1 MQLTID
7 RVSTSPGAA
16 PPAPPDDE
24 DDDQRLDPDTPDAAH
39 AEAPYGLGV
48 VLWRGALASLLAA
61 VVLTLVLEVPTLWGG
76 EPMFVRDLFI
86 DYVGFYVDVILVWVI
101 LLFVWSVIGRLWW
114 SIGLL
119 AAVVVPVAAAN
130 RIKINLRQEPIYP
143 SDTDFLT
150 EPGFLSA
157 FVSPS
162 VAVLLVLGI
171 GLLVA
176 GCVLVGRRVG
186 RRYPR
191 PSLRRL
197 PLRRAAR
204 VGLLRVGVLL
214 VTATLLFQTTR
225 FNEPGNVWR
234 EAYEIRGEH
243 WRYWNQKTNYRSNGF
258 GGGFL
263 YNMPISAMAK
273 PGGYDEAAME
283 EIADRYARAAARI
296 NLTREGSLDDV
307 NVVLVLSESFT
318 DPTQLD
324 GFDLERDPIPR
335 TRAVMAE
342 TTSGTMLAQLY
353 GGGTANMEFETLTGQ
368 SIALFRP
375 QMVSPYQMLVAEH
388 GSYPSAVGW
397 FKSRGHKAIAIHPYM
412 VGLYKREQVYRTFGF
427 EEFVHD
433 TSMQS
438 TETID
443 GNPYID
449 DRAAFDEVLHQIDDS
464 RDPLMVNL
472 VTMQNHIPVDG
483 NYDDP
488 IDVSGIGGD
497 QADRIGQYARGLEHT
512 DAALAKFLADL
523 EARDEKSIVLFFG
536 DHLPGIYDSDVQ
548 KANDDGLGLYQTP
561 FFVWNS
567 EGNVHQP
574 TPLTSPAFFLPLLY
588 RVADAPVPPYLALL
602 DRVHGRVSALQQG
615 RIITSDGAETP
626 EDSLDPRS
634 AQLLRDMRLVQ
645 YDFSIGGRY
654 SLDDLWAGADGS

>member
-1 MQLTID
+1 M
-7 RVSTSPGAA
+7 STSSVAD
-16 PPAPPDDE
+16 PPVPADDE
-24 DDDQRLDPDTPDAAH
+24 DDEPLVDDDGQADAAVGK
-39 AEAPYGLGV
+39 APYGLGV
-48 VLWRGALASLLAA
+48 VLRRGTLVSLLVS
-61 VVLTLVLEVPTLWGG
+61 VVLTLVLEVSTLWRGD
-76 EPMFVRDLFI
+76 PLFVRDQFI
-86 DYVGFYVDVILVWVI
+86 NYVGFYVDVILIWVI
-101 LLFVWSVIGRLWW
+101 LLFLWSVIGRLWW

-119 AAVVVPVAAAN
+119 AAIVIPVAAAN
-130 RIKINLRQEPIYP
+130 RIKINLREEPIYP

-162 VAVLLVLGI
+162 KAVLLVLGI
-171 GLLVA
+171 GILIA
-176 GCVLVGRRVG
+176 GCVLVGRLLG

-197 PLRRAAR
+197 PRRQAVR
-204 VGLLRVGVLL
+204 LGLLRVGVLL
-214 VTATLLFQTTR
+214 VTTTLLFQTTK

-273 PGGYDEAAME
+273 PDGYDEAAME
-283 EIADRYARAAARI
+283 QIADRYTQTATRI
-296 NLTREGSLDDV
+296 NRTRDGSLDDV

-324 GFDLERDPIPR
+324 GFDLERDPIPQ
-335 TRAVMAE
+335 TRAVMGE

-353 GGGTANMEFETLTGQ
+353 GGGTANIEFETLTGQ

-375 QMVSPYQMLVAEH
+375 QMVSPYQMLVADH
-388 GSYPSAVGW
+388 AAYPSAVGW
-397 FKSRGHKAIAIHPYM
+397 FKSQGHKAIAVHPYM

-427 EEFVHD
+427 EEFIHD

-438 TETID
+438 TEKID

-449 DRAAFDEVLHQIDDS
+449 DRAAFDEVLHQIDDND
-464 RDPLMVNL
+464 DPLMINL
-472 VTMQNHIPVDG
+472 VTMQNHIPVEG

-512 DAALAKFLADL
+512 DAAVARFLADL

-548 KANDDGLGLYQTP
+548 NANDDGLGLYQTP
-561 FFVWNS
+561 FFVWSS
-567 EGNVHQP
+567 EGNAHQP
-574 TPLTSPAFFLPLLY
+574 MPLTSPAFFLPLVY

-602 DRVHGRVSALQQG
+602 DRVHSRVSALQQG

-634 AQLLRDMRLVQ
+634 ARLLEDMRLVQ
-645 YDFSIGGRY
+645 YDFSIGDRY
-654 SLDDLWAGADGS
+654 AVDDLWAGADH

>member
-1 MQLTID
+1 
-7 RVSTSPGAA
+7 V
-16 PPAPPDDE
+16 PADDE
-24 DDDQRLDPDTPDAAH
+24 AGGEAGGEADELLADDDGKAGAVVAATPR
-39 AEAPYGLGV
+39 GLGV
-48 VLWRGALASLLAA
+48 VLRRGALVSLLVA
-61 VVLTLVLEVPTLWGG
+61 VALTLVLEVTTLWRGD
-76 EPMFVRDLFI
+76 PTFVRDQFI
-86 DYVGFYVDVILVWVI
+86 NYVGFYVDVILVWVV
-101 LLFVWSVIGRLWW
+101 LLFLWSVIGRLWW

-119 AAVVVPVAAAN
+119 SAIVVAVAAAN
-130 RIKINLRQEPIYP
+130 RIKIDLREEPIYP

-162 VAVLLVLGI
+162 MAVLMVLGL

-176 GCVLVGRRVG
+176 GCVLVGRRIG

-197 PLRRAAR
+197 PRRQAVR
-204 VGLLRVGVLL
+204 LGLLRVGVLL
-214 VTATLLFQTTR
+214 VTATLLFQTTK

-234 EAYEIRGEH
+234 DAYEIRGEH

-273 PGGYDEAAME
+273 PDGYDEAAMDQ
-283 EIADRYARAAARI
+283 IADRYTQAAERI
-296 NLTREGSLDDV
+296 NRTRTGSVDDV

-324 GFDLERDPIPR
+324 GFELERDPIPQ
-335 TRAVMAE
+335 TRALMGE
-342 TTSGTMLAQLY
+342 TMSGTMLAQLY

-368 SIALFRP
+368 PIALFRP
-375 QMVSPYQMLVAEH
+375 QMVSPYQMLVADH
-388 GSYPSAVGW
+388 ATYPSAVGW
-397 FKSRGHKAIAIHPYM
+397 FRSQGHKAIAIHPYM
-412 VGLYKREQVYRTFGF
+412 VGLYKREQVYGTFGF
-427 EEFVHD
+427 EEFIHD

-438 TETID
+438 TEMIGD
-443 GNPYID
+443 NPYID
-449 DRAAFDEVLHQIDDS
+449 DRAAFDEVLHQIDHND
-464 RDPLMVNL
+464 DPLMINL
-472 VTMQNHIPVDG
+472 VTMQNHIPVEG

-512 DAALAKFLADL
+512 DVALARFLADL

-536 DHLPGIYDSDVQ
+536 DHLPGIYDSEVK
-548 KANDDGLGLYQTP
+548 KANDDDLGLYQTP
-561 FFVWNS
+561 FFVWSS
-567 EGNVHQP
+567 EGNAHRP
-574 TPLTSPAFFLPLLY
+574 MPLTSPAFFLPLLY

-615 RIITSDGAETP
+615 RIITSDGVETP

-634 AQLLRDMRLVQ
+634 AQLLEDMRLVQ
-645 YDFSIGGRY
+645 YDFSIGERY
-654 SLDDLWAGADGS
+654 SVDELWAGADD